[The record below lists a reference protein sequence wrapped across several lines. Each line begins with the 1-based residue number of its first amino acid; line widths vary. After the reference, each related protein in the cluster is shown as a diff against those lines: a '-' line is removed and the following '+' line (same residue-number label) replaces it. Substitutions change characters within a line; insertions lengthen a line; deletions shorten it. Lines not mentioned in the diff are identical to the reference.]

1 MDAALTASEIF
12 ANVARFTDAYYAA
25 IQPLCERSGLPPM
38 AVDILMFLANN
49 PGHGTAGELCR
60 CRGLKP
66 AIVSFHVERLVQEG
80 YLLRQSVPGDRRK
93 TALVCTPKADALIE
107 EGRVLQRAF
116 AQRLTEGLSAEDLA
130 HFHRCVAVFSRNID
144 CIRRGGTNRKNNRSE
159 EPK

>member
-12 ANVARFTDAYYAA
+12 ANVARFTDAYYVA

-80 YLLRQSVPGDRRK
+80 
-93 TALVCTPKADALIE
+93 
-107 EGRVLQRAF
+107 
-116 AQRLTEGLSAEDLA
+116 
-130 HFHRCVAVFSRNID
+130 
-144 CIRRGGTNRKNNRSE
+144 
-159 EPK
+159 

>member
-12 ANVARFTDAYYAA
+12 ANAARFTDAYYVA

-93 TALVCTPKADALIE
+93 TRLVCTDAAAEIVE
-107 EGRVLQRAF
+107 RGRALQKAF
-116 AQRLTEGLSAEDLA
+116 AQKLVDGLSEAD
-130 HFHRCVAVFSRNID
+130 VAVFHSCLAAIGDNIED
-144 CIRRGGTNRKNNRSE
+144 IRKNGLFPENRR
-159 EPK
+159 

>member
-12 ANVARFTDAYYAA
+12 VNAVRFTDAYYVA

-80 YLLRQSVPGDRRK
+80 YLLRQSVPEDRRK
-93 TALVCTPKADALIE
+93 TALLCTPKAEALID
-107 EGRVLQRAF
+107 EGRTLQRAF
-116 AQRLTEGLSAEDLA
+116 ARSLTEGLSAEDVA
-130 HFHRCVAVFSRNID
+130 HFRRCVAVFSQNID
-144 CIRRGGTNRKNNRSE
+144 RIRRSGANRKINRSE

>member
-12 ANVARFTDAYYAA
+12 ANAARFTDAYYVA

-60 CRGLKP
+60 CRGMKP

-80 YLLRQSVPGDRRK
+80 YLERYAVVGDRRK
-93 TALVCTPKADALIE
+93 TKLLCTGKADPIIRK
-107 EGRVLQRAF
+107 GRVVQNAF
-116 AQRLTEGLSAEDLA
+116 FKRLLDHVEPADQK
-130 HFHRCVAVFSRNID
+130 VFFRTMELI
-144 CIRRGGTNRKNNRSE
+144 GKNLDEIIKENA
-159 EPK
+159 

>member
-12 ANVARFTDAYYAA
+12 ANAARFTDAYYVA

-80 YLLRQSVPGDRRK
+80 YLLRQSVPEDRRK
-93 TALVCTPKADALIE
+93 TALICTPKAETLIE
-107 EGRVLQRAF
+107 SGRTLQRAF
-116 AQRLTEGLSAEDLA
+116 AQSLTEGLSEEDVA
-130 HFHRCVAVFSRNID
+130 HFRRCVFVFTQNID
-144 CIRRGGTNRKNNRSE
+144 RIRRSGANRKINRSE